1 MQNDGQ
7 LPEPRVWGS
16 YSREATVAVA
26 TADVMVYDDGSK
38 RWLSPDGSV
47 EPARSQV
54 RILRNTRTN
63 AFRIVGT
70 RLQDREWILNCNVYE
85 RIKYNPATPTFHQW
99 RDEKRKV
106 YGLSFIAEEEAR
118 MFVNVMTQA
127 ISMVSTSSEYQNGA
141 DLGFSNGVYHEPH
154 QLHHNAHSAP
164 SFRDNDQDSIC
175 SAGIP
180 TASANT
186 YRKSSHSVQSSSSG
200 GACLMLSNAQ
210 RRASQGSSS
219 SSNGSATTATVYA
232 ASSTSICAT
241 NGPSRA
247 ASVAASAA
255 PSAPPPPPAVTSTG
269 GPPPA
274 PPLPPAGIAAI
285 STNAPPAP
293 PPPPPTALA
302 TAKANGNSIA
312 EQIKRV
318 QLRKTSAPLI
328 SSLASNTSQ
337 SRADVNAGLSL
348 EATLNKRKNN
358 AENADSRPN
367 GESVTTSTNGGIRRA
382 WEKPSGGPING
393 SNSATESPKTHRKA
407 PSGSSISSQEEPRT
421 AINGQLAG
429 TSATPSAVISAVAAG
444 TSSGVTVEM
453 LERWKQDV
461 LSEIRAEFNKAKN
474 EIIEAIRAELLRR

>member
-1 MQNDGQ
+1 M
-7 LPEPRVWGS
+7 E
-16 YSREATVAVA
+16 EATVAIA

-38 RWLSPDGSV
+38 RWLSPDGCV

-85 RIKYNPATPTFHQW
+85 RLKYNPATPTFHQW

-106 YGLSFIAEEEAR
+106 YGLSFVTEEEAQL
-118 MFVNVMTQA
+118 FINVMTQA
-127 ISMVSTSSEYQNGA
+127 IAIISSNSEYQNGA
-141 DLGFSNGVYHEPH
+141 EFGLSNGVYHEPQ

-175 SAGIP
+175 SSGV
-180 TASANT
+180 TSMNANT

-200 GACLMLSNAQ
+200 ACLMLSSAQ
-210 RRASQGSSS
+210 RRSSQGSSS
-219 SSNGSATTATVYA
+219 SSNGSAAATTIYA
-232 ASSTSICAT
+232 ASSTSTCTT
-241 NGPSRA
+241 NSPSRVA
-247 ASVAASAA
+247 PPPASGA
-255 PSAPPPPPAVTSTG
+255 PSAPPPPPAAASS

-274 PPLPPAGIAAI
+274 PPLPSGGIAAI

-293 PPPPPTALA
+293 PPPPPSSLTS
-302 TAKANGNSIA
+302 TKPNCNSIA

-328 SSLASNTSQ
+328 NNANASQ
-337 SRADVNAGLSL
+337 SRSENVAGARGRGDLFSEL

-358 AENADSRPN
+358 AENIDSRSN
-367 GESVTTSTNGGIRRA
+367 GDSIVATANGTIRRA
-382 WEKPSGGPING
+382 WEKPSSGALNG
-393 SNSATESPKTHRKA
+393 NNSVTDSPKTHRNIGRA

-421 AINGQLAG
+421 MAPSGSSISSQEEPRTINGPVVS
-429 TSATPSAVISAVAAG
+429 TSV
-444 TSSGVTVEM
+444 TSNVSTASNVLTVEM
-453 LERWKQDV
+453 LEQWKR
-461 LSEIRAEFNKAKN
+461 EILNEVRAEINKAKN
-474 EIIEAIRAELLRR
+474 EIIDALQRR